1 MKLDFD
7 AIIVGAGVSG
17 MSAAIYLKRAGISF
31 LLLEQNYTGGQ
42 LNKAKKIEN
51 YPGIIE
57 IDGPTLSMN
66 MVEQLNNLN
75 IDVTYEKVL
84 DIIDKKDYKIV
95 KTSNKEYTAK
105 AVLLA
110 TGRIPRELC
119 LENEKTLVGRGISW
133 CASCDGLLYKN
144 KIVAV
149 VGGGNTAID
158 DALYLSNICNKVYI
172 IHRSNN
178 FRAEKTSLEKAKD
191 KSNIEFLENRI
202 ITKLNL
208 KEDKLDS
215 IVLDNNLVLKVDG
228 LFEAIGSIP
237 NIDYLK
243 SLDIDI
249 DSDYIIVDDKMQ
261 TSIEGIYASGDSIK
275 KDLYQ
280 VVTASSEGAIAA
292 NAIIKYLNCK

>member
-31 LLLEQNYTGGQ
+31 LLLEQNYPGGQ
-42 LNKAKKIEN
+42 LNRANKIEN
-51 YPGIIE
+51 YPGITE

-66 MVEQLNNLN
+66 MVEQLNNLK

-95 KTSNKEYTAK
+95 KTNNKEYTAK

-110 TGRIPRELC
+110 TGRISRELC
-119 LENEKTLVGRGISW
+119 LENEKSLVGRGISW

-172 IHRSNN
+172 IHRSNS

-215 IVLDNNLVLKVDG
+215 IVLDNDLVLKVDG

-249 DSDYIIVDDKMQ
+249 DNDYIIVDDKMQ

>member
-31 LLLEQNYTGGQ
+31 LLLEQNYPGGQ
-42 LNKAKKIEN
+42 LNRANKIEN

-95 KTSNKEYTAK
+95 KTNNKEYTAK

-110 TGRIPRELC
+110 TGRIPRELS
-119 LENEKTLVGRGISW
+119 LENEKSLVGRGISW

-208 KEDKLDS
+208 REDKLDS
-215 IVLDNNLVLKVDG
+215 IVLDNDLVLKVDG

-249 DSDYIIVDDKMQ
+249 DNDYIIVDDKMQ

>member
-31 LLLEQNYTGGQ
+31 LLLEQNYPGGQ
-42 LNKAKKIEN
+42 LNRANKIEN

-66 MVEQLNNLN
+66 MVEQLNNLK

-95 KTSNKEYTAK
+95 KTNNKEYTAK

-110 TGRIPRELC
+110 TGRIPRELS
-119 LENEKTLVGRGISW
+119 LENEKSLVGRGISW

-208 KEDKLDS
+208 REDKLDS
-215 IVLDNNLVLKVDG
+215 IVLDNDLVLKVDG

-249 DSDYIIVDDKMQ
+249 DNDYIIVDDKMQ

>member
-31 LLLEQNYTGGQ
+31 LLLEQNYPGGQ
-42 LNKAKKIEN
+42 LNRANKIEN

-66 MVEQLNNLN
+66 MVEQLNNLK

-95 KTSNKEYTAK
+95 KTSNKEYAAK

-110 TGRIPRELC
+110 TGRIPRELS
-119 LENEKTLVGRGISW
+119 LENEKSLVGRGISW

-149 VGGGNTAID
+149 VGGGDTAID

-191 KSNIEFLENRI
+191 KNNIEFLENRI

-208 KEDKLDS
+208 NEDKLDS
-215 IVLDNNLVLKVDG
+215 IVLDNDLVLKVDG

-243 SLDIDI
+243 SLDINI
-249 DSDYIIVDDKMQ
+249 DSDYIVVDDKMQ

>member
-31 LLLEQNYTGGQ
+31 LLLEQNYPGGQ
-42 LNKAKKIEN
+42 LNRANKIEN

-66 MVEQLNNLN
+66 MVEQLNNLQ

-95 KTSNKEYTAK
+95 KTNNKEYTAK

-110 TGRIPRELC
+110 TGRISRELS
-119 LENEKTLVGRGISW
+119 LENEKSLVGRGISW

-208 KEDKLDS
+208 REDKLDS
-215 IVLDNNLVLKVDG
+215 IVLDNDLVLKVDG

-249 DSDYIIVDDKMQ
+249 DNDYIIVDDKMQ

>member
-31 LLLEQNYTGGQ
+31 LLLEQNYPGGQ
-42 LNKAKKIEN
+42 LNRANKIEN

-66 MVEQLNNLN
+66 MVEQLNNLK

-95 KTSNKEYTAK
+95 KTNNKEYTAK

-119 LENEKTLVGRGISW
+119 LENEKSLVGRGISW

-208 KEDKLDS
+208 REDKLDS
-215 IVLDNNLVLKVDG
+215 IVLDNDLVLKVDG

-249 DSDYIIVDDKMQ
+249 DNDYIIVDDKMQ

-280 VVTASSEGAIAA
+280 VVTACSEGAIAA

>member
-31 LLLEQNYTGGQ
+31 LLLEQNYPGGQ
-42 LNKAKKIEN
+42 LNRANKIEN

-110 TGRIPRELC
+110 TGRIPRELS
-119 LENEKTLVGRGISW
+119 LENEKSLVGRGISW

-208 KEDKLDS
+208 KADKLDS
-215 IVLDNNLVLKVDG
+215 IVLDNDLVLKVDG

-249 DSDYIIVDDKMQ
+249 DNDYIIVDDKMQ

>member
-31 LLLEQNYTGGQ
+31 LLLEQNYPGGQ
-42 LNKAKKIEN
+42 LNRANKIEN

-95 KTSNKEYTAK
+95 KTNNKEYTAK

-110 TGRIPRELC
+110 TGRIPRELS
-119 LENEKTLVGRGISW
+119 LENEKALVGRGISW

-215 IVLDNNLVLKVDG
+215 IVLDNDLVLKVDG

-243 SLDIDI
+243 SLDIDM

>member
-31 LLLEQNYTGGQ
+31 LLLEQNYPGGQ
-42 LNKAKKIEN
+42 LNRANKIEN

-66 MVEQLNNLN
+66 MVEQLNNLK

-95 KTSNKEYTAK
+95 NTNNKEYTAK

-110 TGRIPRELC
+110 TGRIPRELS
-119 LENEKTLVGRGISW
+119 LENEKSLVGRGISW

-208 KEDKLDS
+208 KADKLDS
-215 IVLDNNLVLKVDG
+215 IVLDNDLVLKVDG

>member
-1 MKLDFD
+1 MKLNFD

-31 LLLEQNYTGGQ
+31 LLLEHNYPGGQ
-42 LNKAKKIEN
+42 LNRANKIEN

-66 MVEQLNNLN
+66 MVEQLNNLK

-95 KTSNKEYTAK
+95 KTNNKEYTTK
-105 AVLLA
+105 TVLLA

-178 FRAEKTSLEKAKD
+178 FRAEKTSLEKARA
-191 KSNIEFLENRI
+191 KSNIEFLENKI

-208 KEDKLDS
+208 NEDKLDS
-215 IVLDNNLVLKVDG
+215 IVLDNDLVLKVDG

-243 SLDIDI
+243 SLDINI

-261 TSIEGIYASGDSIK
+261 TSIDGIYASGDSIK

-292 NAIIKYLNCK
+292 NSIIKYLNCK

>member
-31 LLLEQNYTGGQ
+31 LLLEQNYPGGQ
-42 LNKAKKIEN
+42 LNRANKIEN
-51 YPGIIE
+51 YPGITE

-66 MVEQLNNLN
+66 MVEQLNNLQ

-84 DIIDKKDYKIV
+84 DIIDKKDYKLV
-95 KTSNKEYTAK
+95 KTNNKEYTAK

-119 LENEKTLVGRGISW
+119 LENEKALVGRGISW

-208 KEDKLDS
+208 REDKLDS
-215 IVLDNNLVLKVDG
+215 IVLDNDLVLKVDG

>member
-31 LLLEQNYTGGQ
+31 LLLEQNYPGGQ
-42 LNKAKKIEN
+42 LNRANKIEN

-95 KTSNKEYTAK
+95 KTNNKEYTAK

-208 KEDKLDS
+208 REDKLDS
-215 IVLDNNLVLKVDG
+215 IVLDNDLVLKVDG

-249 DSDYIIVDDKMQ
+249 DNDYIIVDDKMQ

>member
-31 LLLEQNYTGGQ
+31 LLLEQNYPGGQ
-42 LNKAKKIEN
+42 LNRANKIEN

-66 MVEQLNNLN
+66 MVEQLNNLQ

-95 KTSNKEYTAK
+95 KTNNKEYTAK

-110 TGRIPRELC
+110 TGRIPRELS
-119 LENEKTLVGRGISW
+119 LENEKSLVGRGISW

-215 IVLDNNLVLKVDG
+215 IVLDNDLVLKVDG

-249 DSDYIIVDDKMQ
+249 DNDYIIVDDKMQ

>member
-31 LLLEQNYTGGQ
+31 LLLEQNYPGGQ
-42 LNKAKKIEN
+42 LNRANKIEN

-66 MVEQLNNLN
+66 MVEQLNNLK

-110 TGRIPRELC
+110 TGRIPRELS
-119 LENEKTLVGRGISW
+119 LENEKSLVGRGISW

-202 ITKLNL
+202 IIKLNL

-215 IVLDNNLVLKVDG
+215 IVLDNDLVLKVDG

>member
-31 LLLEQNYTGGQ
+31 LLLEQNYPGGQ
-42 LNKAKKIEN
+42 LNRANKIEN
-51 YPGIIE
+51 YPGITE

-66 MVEQLNNLN
+66 MVEQLNNLK

-95 KTSNKEYTAK
+95 KTNNKEYTAK

-110 TGRIPRELC
+110 TGRIPREFC
-119 LENEKTLVGRGISW
+119 LENEKALVGRGISW

-144 KIVAV
+144 KIVAI

-178 FRAEKTSLEKAKD
+178 FRAEKTSLEKAKV
-191 KSNIEFLENRI
+191 KSNIEFLENRS

-208 KEDKLDS
+208 NEDK
-215 IVLDNNLVLKVDG
+215 
-228 LFEAIGSIP
+228 
-237 NIDYLK
+237 
-243 SLDIDI
+243 
-249 DSDYIIVDDKMQ
+249 
-261 TSIEGIYASGDSIK
+261 
-275 KDLYQ
+275 
-280 VVTASSEGAIAA
+280 
-292 NAIIKYLNCK
+292 

>member
-7 AIIVGAGVSG
+7 SIIVGAGVSG

-31 LLLEQNYTGGQ
+31 LLLEQNYPGGQ
-42 LNKAKKIEN
+42 LNRANKIEN

-66 MVEQLNNLN
+66 MVEQLNNLQ

-95 KTSNKEYTAK
+95 KTNNKEYTAK

-110 TGRIPRELC
+110 TGRISRELS
-119 LENEKTLVGRGISW
+119 LENEKSLVGRGISW

-208 KEDKLDS
+208 REDKLDS
-215 IVLDNNLVLKVDG
+215 IVLDNDLVLKVDG

-249 DSDYIIVDDKMQ
+249 DNDYIIVDDKMQ

>member
-31 LLLEQNYTGGQ
+31 LLLEQNYPGGQ
-42 LNKAKKIEN
+42 LNRANKIEN

-66 MVEQLNNLN
+66 MVEQLNNLQ

-95 KTSNKEYTAK
+95 KTNNKEYTAK

-110 TGRIPRELC
+110 TGRIPRELS
-119 LENEKTLVGRGISW
+119 LENEKSLVGRGISW

-208 KEDKLDS
+208 REDKLDS
-215 IVLDNNLVLKVDG
+215 IVLDNDLVLKVDG

-249 DSDYIIVDDKMQ
+249 DNDYIIVDDKMQ

>member
-31 LLLEQNYTGGQ
+31 LLLEQNYPGGQ
-42 LNKAKKIEN
+42 LNRANKIDN

-66 MVEQLNNLN
+66 MVEQLNNLQ

-95 KTSNKEYTAK
+95 KTNNKEYTAK

-110 TGRIPRELC
+110 TGRIPRELS
-119 LENEKTLVGRGISW
+119 LENEKSLVGRGISW

-215 IVLDNNLVLKVDG
+215 IVLDNDLVLKVDG

-249 DSDYIIVDDKMQ
+249 DNDYIIVDDKMQ

>member
-31 LLLEQNYTGGQ
+31 LLLEQNYPGGQ
-42 LNKAKKIEN
+42 LNRANKIEN

-66 MVEQLNNLN
+66 MVEQLNNLK

-95 KTSNKEYTAK
+95 KTNNKEYTAK

>member
-31 LLLEQNYTGGQ
+31 LLLEQNYPGGQ
-42 LNKAKKIEN
+42 LNRANKIEN

-66 MVEQLNNLN
+66 MVEQLNNLQ

-95 KTSNKEYTAK
+95 KTNNKEYTAK

-110 TGRIPRELC
+110 TGRIPRELS
-119 LENEKTLVGRGISW
+119 LENEKSLVGRGISW

-208 KEDKLDS
+208 REDKLDS
-215 IVLDNNLVLKVDG
+215 IVLDNDLVLKVDG

-249 DSDYIIVDDKMQ
+249 DNDYIIVDDKMQ

-280 VVTASSEGAIAA
+280 VVTASSEGAIAD

>member
-1 MKLDFD
+1 MKLNFD

-31 LLLEQNYTGGQ
+31 LLLEHNYPGGQ
-42 LNKAKKIEN
+42 LNRANKIEN

-66 MVEQLNNLN
+66 MVEQLNNLQ

-95 KTSNKEYTAK
+95 KTNNKEYTTK
-105 AVLLA
+105 TVLLA

-178 FRAEKTSLEKAKD
+178 FRAEKTSLEKARA
-191 KSNIEFLENRI
+191 KSNIEFLENKI

-208 KEDKLDS
+208 NEDKLDS
-215 IVLDNNLVLKVDG
+215 IVLDNDLVLKVDG

-243 SLDIDI
+243 SLDINI

-261 TSIEGIYASGDSIK
+261 TSIDGIYASGDSIK

-292 NAIIKYLNCK
+292 NSIIKYLNCK